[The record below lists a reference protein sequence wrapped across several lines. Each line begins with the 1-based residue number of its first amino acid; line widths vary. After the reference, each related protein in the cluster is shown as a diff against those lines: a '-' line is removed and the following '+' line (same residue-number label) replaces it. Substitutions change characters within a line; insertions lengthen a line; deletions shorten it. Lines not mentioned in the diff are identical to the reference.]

1 MYCNLLHGL
10 LSTFR
15 TRASQ
20 LSQSGWQSCIVMSC
34 NMLTVILAIA
44 TYCNYNSALQG
55 IYIIDWKSRTPG
67 LLRGVISIC
76 LPSSTQT
83 LKSIFW
89 QAQNPEPKIWL
100 DFILPNHPTWP
111 LTDVHDW
118 NLVSAVEDQ
127 PYPLV
132 MSPSPYL
139 TFHFSNSMSPASQWD
154 LHYSIYTT
162 KV

>member
-1 MYCNLLHGL
+1 MYLAAQILHTLSISLVLCPQSNLCTHSHLSSWVGL
-10 LSTFR
+10 LSPVQP
-15 TRASQ
+15 SDQ
-20 LSQSGWQSCIVMSC
+20 KLSPHVQTLKSGT
-34 NMLTVILAIA
+34 L
-44 TYCNYNSALQG
+44 
-55 IYIIDWKSRTPG
+55 G
-67 LLRGVISIC
+67 LLRGIIFIC
-76 LPSSTQT
+76 SPSPTHT

-118 NLVSAVEDQ
+118 NLVSAVKDQ

-139 TFHFSNSMSPASQWD
+139 TFHFSNSMPPASQWD
-154 LHYSIYTT
+154 LHHSIYTT